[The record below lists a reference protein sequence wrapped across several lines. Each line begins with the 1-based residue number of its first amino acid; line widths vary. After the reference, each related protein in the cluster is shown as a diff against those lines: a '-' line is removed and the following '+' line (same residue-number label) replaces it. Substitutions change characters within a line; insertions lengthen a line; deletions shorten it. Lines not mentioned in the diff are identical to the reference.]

1 MILASDN
8 SESMSI
14 WMSVVLSDLRYN
26 LKKQLIICQA
36 FYSEEKKK
44 SQEKRKWQKP
54 HVIIPWKLLMII
66 FLSDIYT
73 SGSSIDLTLSWF
85 IRSYE

>member
-14 WMSVVLSDLRYN
+14 WMPVVLSDLRYN

-36 FYSEEKKK
+36 FYSEEKK
-44 SQEKRKWQKP
+44 SQEKRK
-54 HVIIPWKLLMII
+54 
-66 FLSDIYT
+66 
-73 SGSSIDLTLSWF
+73 
-85 IRSYE
+85 

>member
-14 WMSVVLSDLRYN
+14 WMSVVLSDLCYN

-44 SQEKRKWQKP
+44 SQEKRK
-54 HVIIPWKLLMII
+54 
-66 FLSDIYT
+66 
-73 SGSSIDLTLSWF
+73 
-85 IRSYE
+85 

>member
-44 SQEKRKWQKP
+44 KPGKKKMTKTPRYYTLKATNDYISFRHLYKWLF
-54 HVIIPWKLLMII
+54 H
-66 FLSDIYT
+66 
-73 SGSSIDLTLSWF
+73 
-85 IRSYE
+85 

>member
-44 SQEKRKWQKP
+44 SQEKRK
-54 HVIIPWKLLMII
+54 
-66 FLSDIYT
+66 
-73 SGSSIDLTLSWF
+73 
-85 IRSYE
+85 

>member
-14 WMSVVLSDLRYN
+14 WMSVVLSDLCYN

-44 SQEKRKWQKP
+44 ARKKENDKNP
-54 HVIIPWKLLMII
+54 TLLY
-66 FLSDIYT
+66 LE
-73 SGSSIDLTLSWF
+73 
-85 IRSYE
+85 SY